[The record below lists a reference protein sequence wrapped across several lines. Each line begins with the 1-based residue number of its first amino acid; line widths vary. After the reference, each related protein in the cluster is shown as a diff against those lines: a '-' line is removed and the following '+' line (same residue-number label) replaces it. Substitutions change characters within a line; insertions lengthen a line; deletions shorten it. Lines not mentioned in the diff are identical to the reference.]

1 MLRNA
6 FLFCFSFL
14 FKSKELW
21 TFVETLGIWNSTFYS
36 SFSSFIIF
44 TFFLFL
50 PNYCLMLTSI
60 KIFQGEIFINKKLT
74 YSLSLF
80 FIKKSQIIF
89 ASSFLSFICTLCFLD
104 LFFFLFSWNFIGI
117 SEVVS
122 HIQTKKM
129 LHCSITNN
137 YTFTIF

>member
-60 KIFQGEIFINKKLT
+60 KIFQGEIFINKKHLF
-74 YSLSLF
+74 SLAF
-80 FIKKSQIIF
+80 FHKKISNN
-89 ASSFLSFICTLCFLD
+89 LCFIFSFFHLY
-104 LFFFLFSWNFIGI
+104 LVFLRFVFFFLFSWNFIGI